1 MVGVGMRSVFRRRW
15 LPMKRFLGFFVLALL
30 TTGLYFAY
38 RWAEPKPTS
47 APRIRSGTGSTV
59 TLTLK
64 NTPFFGYSEG
74 RVTWTLQA
82 GRIELLPLQGGG
94 LANVS
99 TATLTN
105 IRQGALYELP
115 SVVSLP
121 TIVKPASLSSNI
133 PSTVADA
140 KAMAGKPVAT
150 FCADEG
156 KYTAGA
162 NEALPGD
169 LAVYF
174 FPQWQFRL
182 SGNVQ
187 FQSASGDTLTA
198 DSLVIVEMRSKQTQ
212 KLERRILCETGG
224 KIKAQKAEFQANTA
238 RYDPQS
244 RTVEC
249 VNGVR
254 GTFKGG
260 SIQTD
265 RLFWSLKEQIVT
277 CPDTTTGTL
286 REVPFIAENLRINIK
301 AETSEAR
308 HIQFQLRTDKGL
320 ASPFGE

>member
-1 MVGVGMRSVFRRRW
+1 
-15 LPMKRFLGFFVLALL
+15 MKRFSGFLLFALL
-30 TTGLYFAY
+30 MTGLYFAY
-38 RWAEPKPTS
+38 LWAEPKPTP
-47 APRIRSGTGSTV
+47 APPIRSGFGNTV
-59 TLTLK
+59 ILTLK
-64 NTPFFGYSEG
+64 DAPFFGYSEG

-82 GRIELLPLQGGG
+82 GKIELLPLQGGG

-115 SVVSLP
+115 SVVALP
-121 TIVKPASLSSNI
+121 NTVKPASLTQNI
-133 PSTVADA
+133 PSSVADA
-140 KAMAGKPVAT
+140 KAMAGKPTAT
-150 FCADEG
+150 FRADEG

-162 NEALPGD
+162 NEPLPGD
-169 LAVYF
+169 LAVYY

-198 DSLVIVEMRSKQTQ
+198 DSLVIVEMRSKQNQ

-254 GTFKGG
+254 GTFRGG
-260 SIQTD
+260 SVQTD
-265 RLFWSLKEQIVT
+265 RLFWSLREQIVS

-286 REVPFIAENLRINIK
+286 RDVPFIAENLRINIK

-308 HIQFQLRTDKGL
+308 HIRFQLRIDKEL
-320 ASPFGE
+320 ESQFR